1 MFNTEICL
9 STFIC
14 ILIFVLLLIII
25 SVQLIFVWKRRDRA
39 YYFKFLF
46 LIISGLLYNLIEGL
60 LPDKNFEIN
69 IISQN
74 IFAWIIGLAIAV
86 HYFIYIKNEYDLIFF
101 KRFSFS
107 GIGMFAA
114 LTLLFLFILPYT
126 ITGSLKTSRTY
137 FLSFILSLLMLAI
150 IIVVKQQFEKIKAQ
164 NKTLFKIHDFIGIL
178 SFFGL
183 LSLPI
188 TILLFGDNQFVEQTY
203 FSFGF
208 FIISTDYFLYPY
220 RKEEIK
226 KTIPFEK
233 LSVRE
238 TEVLKLL
245 LEDPN
250 LKYSEIS
257 QMLNISEKTLSTHLS
272 NIYKKI
278 EIKNKKEIHEISKIY
293 KSTII
298 E

>member
-1 MFNTEICL
+1 MFNTEIYL
-9 STFIC
+9 STFIY
-14 ILIFVLLLIII
+14 ILIFVLLIII
-25 SVQLIFVWKRRDRA
+25 SSIQLIFVWKRRDKD
-39 YYFKFLF
+39 YYFRFLY

-60 LPDKNFEIN
+60 LPDKDFEIN

-74 IFAWIIGLAIAV
+74 IFAWIIGLAVAV
-86 HYFIYIKNEYDLIFF
+86 HYFIYIKNEYELVFF
-101 KRFSFS
+101 KRFTLS

-114 LTLLFLFILPYT
+114 LALLFLFILPYT

-137 FLSFILSLLMLAI
+137 FLIFILSLLIIAI
-150 IIVVKQQFEKIKAQ
+150 IIVVKQQLQKIKTR
-164 NKTLFKIHDFIGIL
+164 KKILFKIHDFTGIV

-188 TILLFGDNQFVEQTY
+188 TILLYGDNQFIEQTL

-233 LSVRE
+233 LSTRE

-245 LEDPN
+245 LENPN

-257 QMLNISEKTLSTHLS
+257 HMLNISEKTLSSHLS

-278 EIKNKKEIHEISKIY
+278 EIKNKKEIHIISKIY
-293 KSTII
+293 KNTVT